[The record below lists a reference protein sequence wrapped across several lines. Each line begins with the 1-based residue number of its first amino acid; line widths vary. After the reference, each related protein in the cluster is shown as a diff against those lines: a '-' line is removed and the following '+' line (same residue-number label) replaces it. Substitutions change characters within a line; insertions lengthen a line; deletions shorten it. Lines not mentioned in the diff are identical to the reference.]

1 MWGKRTRRANL
12 RRSISADTL
21 AGSALD
27 SGISV
32 GECRGCWNSSFS
44 GRRSEGGG
52 ADSPT
57 AKAGSI
63 ACYLTRSLCSGAV
76 CDSTT
81 ITEETGEETKSTINV
96 ELDAKEGMKREF
108 PSDHVITGCLEGDV
122 RRGPGVKRSHFVTER
137 LRHASIRAT
146 CLRNDLLALL
156 VQAEVEDQGLQEAAR
171 KVVAAKRFGD
181 GELEADG
188 ERQLLLSR
196 ERREAVLSKAEAMT
210 TYSHSQPP
218 AGVVPLSTATVTLSG
233 KGLEGKTVCW

>member
-1 MWGKRTRRANL
+1 M
-12 RRSISADTL
+12 
-21 AGSALD
+21 
-27 SGISV
+27 
-32 GECRGCWNSSFS
+32 
-44 GRRSEGGG
+44 
-52 ADSPT
+52 
-57 AKAGSI
+57 
-63 ACYLTRSLCSGAV
+63 
-76 CDSTT
+76 
-81 ITEETGEETKSTINV
+81 
-96 ELDAKEGMKREF
+96 
-108 PSDHVITGCLEGDV
+108 
-122 RRGPGVKRSHFVTER
+122 TER

-210 TYSHSQPP
+210 TYSRTQPP

>member
-1 MWGKRTRRANL
+1 M
-12 RRSISADTL
+12 
-21 AGSALD
+21 
-27 SGISV
+27 
-32 GECRGCWNSSFS
+32 
-44 GRRSEGGG
+44 
-52 ADSPT
+52 
-57 AKAGSI
+57 
-63 ACYLTRSLCSGAV
+63 
-76 CDSTT
+76 
-81 ITEETGEETKSTINV
+81 
-96 ELDAKEGMKREF
+96 KEGMEREF

-122 RRGPGVKRSHFVTER
+122 RRGPGVKRSHSVTER
-137 LRHASIRAT
+137 LRHVSIRAT

-210 TYSHSQPP
+210 TYSRTQPP